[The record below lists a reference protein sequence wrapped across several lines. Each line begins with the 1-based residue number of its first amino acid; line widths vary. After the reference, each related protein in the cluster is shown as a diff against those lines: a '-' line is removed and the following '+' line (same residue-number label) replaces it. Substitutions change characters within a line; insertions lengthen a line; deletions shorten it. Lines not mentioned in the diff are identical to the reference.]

1 MTDGV
6 ESMYE
11 DPPGNSAGPSH
22 VNLPRNGV
30 RPRHVNPQK
39 NGMDPMHVNTP
50 KHGEGPMCVNLSQ
63 GDAESTGADPPH
75 DEEEMME
82 FDPAVTGLI
91 WHDTSMPGLPSIKS
105 H

>member
-6 ESMYE
+6 ESIDV
-11 DPPGNSAGPSH
+11 DPPGNSVGPSH

-39 NGMDPMHVNTP
+39 NGMDPMRVNTP

-63 GDAESTGADPPH
+63 GDAESTGADPPQ

-82 FDPAVTGLI
+82 LDPAVTGLI
-91 WHDTSMPGLPSIKS
+91 WHDASMPGLPSMKS